1 MEDYLF
7 EEPYISNPNVEDR
20 IILYPISM
28 RFKRDNDSDE
38 VKMRKKFSQLLER
51 DIAELQA
58 KEDAENVLVVQPMVS
73 TTAPVFTS
81 KGVIDPSCFDPR
93 MSGLNV
99 SIKPI
104 TIRLDQGEAA
114 IDEHLLPLYAKMGMS
129 HSEALNAVESL
140 KEYVLGRD
148 RTSVSQSS
156 PSSGRDEVTQPPVN
170 VPANSG
176 VRRYRCFTKLVDC
189 EYGKCEVLFTPRRA
203 KQSNNEGDSS
213 GQDGER
219 TNKAASVNRVH
230 WELAI
235 LKRPRRRMFEQ
246 PKTNEPSKS
255 SGQVGTTMGL
265 GKRNSDGQPIR
276 TFENLAVSMRSHI
289 SDSAAATIFHDSP
302 LEQNKRTDSDDKSN
316 KEFNWGDKQETT
328 PPRICV
334 VSRLYRKYVGGEV
347 EPLNCFSNVPGL
359 SNDTPSPK
367 CIYRFPGNGRSCD
380 MDAIQSDKYCSYH
393 ARIAKSDSFTNGWAQ
408 YCMQPHRPKAAH
420 LKQNLASELSD
431 LSEPRRKRRRPEGYG
446 NDSESSSS
454 EEQNFQSQHVSAF
467 VFVVKRMMILFLK
480 LRPPKNNG
488 LLFFSGHFEALRV
501 ISNSLGDS

>member
-7 EEPYISNPNVEDR
+7 EEPYISNPEVEDR
-20 IILYPISM
+20 IILYPILK

-38 VKMRKKFSQLLER
+38 VRMRKKFSKLLER

-58 KEDAENVLVVQPMVS
+58 REDAENILVVQPMVS

-93 MSGLNV
+93 LCGLNV
-99 SIKPI
+99 PIDPI
-104 TIRLDQGEAA
+104 TIRLDEGETA

-140 KEYVLGRD
+140 KEYVLGRH

-156 PSSGRDEVTQPPVN
+156 PSSGRDEVTQPPVK
-170 VPANSG
+170 VPTKSG

-203 KQSNNEGDSS
+203 KQSNNEKPEGDSS

-235 LKRPRRRMFEQ
+235 LQRPRRRMFAQ
-246 PKTNEPSKS
+246 PKTNEPSKF
-255 SGQVGTTMGL
+255 SGQVGTTIGL

-276 TFENLAVSMRSHI
+276 TFENQAVSMCSHI
-289 SDSAAATIFHDSP
+289 SDSAGATMFHDSP
-302 LEQNKRTDSDDKSN
+302 LEQNKRTDSESKSN
-316 KEFNWGDKQETT
+316 KEPNGEQKTT

-359 SNDTPSPK
+359 SNDAPSPK
-367 CIYRFPGNGRSCD
+367 CIYRVPGDGRSCD

-393 ARIAKSDSFTNGWAQ
+393 AHIAKSESFTNGWAQ
-408 YCMQPHRPKAAH
+408 YYMQPHRSKTAH
-420 LKQNLASELSD
+420 FKQDLASELSD
-431 LSEPRRKRRRPEGYG
+431 SSEPQRKRRRPEGYG

-454 EEQNFQSQHVSAF
+454 EEQNLQSQHKTNDDS
-467 VFVVKRMMILFLK
+467 ILETA
-480 LRPPKNNG
+480 
-488 LLFFSGHFEALRV
+488 SSEE
-501 ISNSLGDS
+501 